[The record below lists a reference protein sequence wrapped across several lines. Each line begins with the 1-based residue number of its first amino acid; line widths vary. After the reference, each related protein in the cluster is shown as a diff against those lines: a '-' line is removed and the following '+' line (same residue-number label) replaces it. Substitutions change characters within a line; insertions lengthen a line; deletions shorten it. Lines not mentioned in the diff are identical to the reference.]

1 MENDITLSR
10 VNKAIQTIEK
20 HQVKRDYQKLD
31 EILPLA
37 LTVLKYH
44 AKDIEA
50 VENNEKYYVPAWIDT
65 LLNRLSDDQQPLD
78 NIDYAV
84 YSSQAASLTK
94 DDFKPASI
102 GIFGYS
108 VKYMTSKEVSE
119 TILALK
125 KYFKLI

>member
-10 VNKAIQTIEK
+10 VKEAIQTIEK

-37 LTVLKYH
+37 ITVLKYYV
-44 AKDIEA
+44 KDLEA
-50 VENNEKYYVPAWIDT
+50 VENREKYYVPSWIDP
-65 LLNRLSDDQQPLD
+65 LLNRLSDDQYLLV
-78 NIDYAV
+78 NKDYAIYLV
-84 YSSQAASLTK
+84 ASLTK
-94 DDFKPASI
+94 DDFKPASM

-119 TILALK
+119 TVLALK